1 MPVRDDLFAHVVNN
15 MRNGG
20 LQAELSEHLNECVLM
35 SQQTGNK
42 STLTLTIE
50 IKPNGSTGQYHLKDN
65 IKTKLPELSKGA
77 SIFFG
82 TPDGNLQ
89 RDDPNQRSLD
99 LRVAPGETNT
109 DIKTAETK

>member
-1 MPVRDDLFAHVVNN
+1 MPVRDDLFTHVVNN

-20 LQAELSEHLNECVLM
+20 LQAELSEQLNECVLM

-50 IKPNGSTGQYHLKDN
+50 IKPNGSTGQYHLKDTV
-65 IKTKLPELSKGA
+65 KSKLPELSKGA

-99 LRVAPGETNT
+99 LKVAPE
-109 DIKTAETK
+109 DKKSEPKQAEK